1 MSDGV
6 NEVGFSGDATG
17 TYVRNGVVEAPR
29 ADDGEG
35 TCSVCQGLCT
45 EVDGREGKYYYCD
58 RSTQVA
64 VHFKGLGY
72 FLYMQVEVNIEVLAQ
87 HTSLTGC

>member
-1 MSDGV
+1 MKLVFRVMRQGRKY
-6 NEVGFSGDATG
+6 G
-17 TYVRNGVVEAPR
+17 TEYVVEVPR

-58 RSTQVA
+58 RSMQA
-64 VHFKGLGY
+64 VLRSTPYISKVWDT
-72 FLYMQVEVNIEVLAQ
+72 LYMQIQVNIEV
-87 HTSLTGC
+87 